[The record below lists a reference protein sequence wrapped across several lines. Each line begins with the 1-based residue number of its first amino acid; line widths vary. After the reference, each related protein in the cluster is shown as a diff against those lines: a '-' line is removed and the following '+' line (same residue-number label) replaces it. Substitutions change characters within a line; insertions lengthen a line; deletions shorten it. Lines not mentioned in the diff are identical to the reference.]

1 MLTFSQVLQNAKFS
15 SEQTKTILAIYENT
29 LMKLFTSNKES
40 LENKAERLS
49 NENTL
54 LKQDVKS
61 LKTGAI
67 FQNKWFEKQRETYR
81 R

>member
-1 MLTFSQVLQNAKFS
+1 
-15 SEQTKTILAIYENT
+15 
-29 LMKLFTSNKES
+29 MKLFTSNKES

-54 LKQDVKS
+54 LKQDVKN